1 MRWAAA
7 RALFGSARPLSL
19 CQRPLPAHVF
29 PTVPYSRGHLCYCL
43 PLTLSLPFHWFVTE
57 IGVNFENIKSKTM
70 GVIKVLTKGSEGIK
84 ADAAVIEEADLVG
97 PAIDETVILLTLS
110 LHRY

>member
-1 MRWAAA
+1 M
-7 RALFGSARPLSL
+7 
-19 CQRPLPAHVF
+19 
-29 PTVPYSRGHLCYCL
+29 
-43 PLTLSLPFHWFVTE
+43 
-57 IGVNFENIKSKTM
+57 NFENIKSKTM